1 MCFQRLTSEL
11 PRKVRDHRRGADEC
25 QVVGLPAAWQAR
37 VVAAHATS
45 NVTANPARTY
55 VSEEVE
61 SRSHNFAPRFK
72 PHSRRITPAAYI
84 EK

>member
-11 PRKVRDHRRGADEC
+11 PRKFRGHRRAAYEC

-37 VVAAHATS
+37 VVAAHAAS
-45 NVTANPARTY
+45 NVTAHPARKHI
-55 VSEEVE
+55 SEEVE
-61 SRSHNFAPRFK
+61 SRFRNSAPRFK
-72 PHSRRITPAAYI
+72 LQRLPSIPAAYI